1 MIDYT
6 GLTSKE
12 VKELQEIYGKNQ
24 IKHNK
29 RGSVLKKICSIFVE
43 PIYFL
48 LLSAAII
55 YFLLG
60 EAVDG
65 LIMIAF
71 VALVICVDLIQDIR
85 TANTLK
91 KLRELT
97 NPKITVIRDSKE
109 CHIPAEELVPGDIM
123 LIHEGV
129 KLPADGF
136 LLDVSGLCID
146 ESILTGESEG
156 VWKEASTTGGFQG
169 EGGYFRKDY
178 CYAGT
183 QVLLGNGRVLIDKIG
198 NHTQLGKIVDEI
210 NNTSIEN
217 TPLQKQMKSFAK
229 QCTIFAAVFFL
240 LVFTATFLNLKNAP
254 SPNRIIE
261 SFLAGVVLA
270 LSMVPGE
277 LPVIQSVFL
286 SMGALRLVKKQ
297 ALIRRLPSVEALGA
311 ISVLCMDKT
320 GTITKNDMVVSEF
333 WMYQNQNMKLCKA
346 LSLACKHN
354 SYDPMEIAML
364 SYCESLC
371 LECSKKESLEACGIA
386 TSQPVFLK
394 EYAFT
399 NELKAMARVYH
410 MEEKYFV
417 TAKGSPETILS
428 LCELPRQQEEI
439 IHNKIKELS
448 KKGLRVIAVAEFT
461 TTDIKELPQDLS
473 HCQLSLCGIVGLE
486 DPIRENTKENISAC
500 YRAGIRIL
508 MITGDHPE
516 TAAAIAKKV
525 GIQHSEFVISGNE
538 IDQMSDEELKKAIS
552 TCNIFARVLP
562 LHKMRIVKALKEAGE
577 VVAMIGDGV
586 NDSPALKIADVGI
599 AMGKHGSQ
607 VCREASDLI
616 LLDDN
621 ISTILEAIH
630 DGRRI
635 YQNICKTLGY
645 IIAIHLPIAL
655 ISFFAPLLSIDA
667 KNLLLLPL
675 HIILIE
681 LVMNPICSVVLE
693 RQPADN
699 QIMFEKPRNPNA
711 KLLSKGLMLK
721 STLQGL
727 ILFITVF
734 LWYYLLLEVTSNGE
748 IARTAGFFVLVLS
761 NINLILVN
769 CSDKESIVRSWN
781 KIRKDK
787 GILLVNLLTI
797 TITTLLIYT
806 PIHSFFAFSPLPLK
820 ILIISILLSFLSVG
834 WYEIV
839 KLFQRKIDKNIKKQ
853 S

>member
-1 MIDYT
+1 
-6 GLTSKE
+6 
-12 VKELQEIYGKNQ
+12 
-24 IKHNK
+24 
-29 RGSVLKKICSIFVE
+29 
-43 PIYFL
+43 
-48 LLSAAII
+48 
-55 YFLLG
+55 
-60 EAVDG
+60 
-65 LIMIAF
+65 
-71 VALVICVDLIQDIR
+71 
-85 TANTLK
+85 
-91 KLRELT
+91 
-97 NPKITVIRDSKE
+97 
-109 CHIPAEELVPGDIM
+109 
-123 LIHEGV
+123 
-129 KLPADGF
+129 
-136 LLDVSGLCID
+136 
-146 ESILTGESEG
+146 
-156 VWKEASTTGGFQG
+156 
-169 EGGYFRKDY
+169 
-178 CYAGT
+178 
-183 QVLLGNGRVLIDKIG
+183 
-198 NHTQLGKIVDEI
+198 
-210 NNTSIEN
+210 
-217 TPLQKQMKSFAK
+217 
-229 QCTIFAAVFFL
+229 
-240 LVFTATFLNLKNAP
+240 
-254 SPNRIIE
+254 
-261 SFLAGVVLA
+261 
-270 LSMVPGE
+270 
-277 LPVIQSVFL
+277 
-286 SMGALRLVKKQ
+286 
-297 ALIRRLPSVEALGA
+297 
-311 ISVLCMDKT
+311 
-320 GTITKNDMVVSEF
+320 
-333 WMYQNQNMKLCKA
+333 
-346 LSLACKHN
+346 
-354 SYDPMEIAML
+354 
-364 SYCESLC
+364 
-371 LECSKKESLEACGIA
+371 
-386 TSQPVFLK
+386 
-394 EYAFT
+394 
-399 NELKAMARVYH
+399 
-410 MEEKYFV
+410 
-417 TAKGSPETILS
+417 
-428 LCELPRQQEEI
+428 
-439 IHNKIKELS
+439 
-448 KKGLRVIAVAEFT
+448 
-461 TTDIKELPQDLS
+461 
-473 HCQLSLCGIVGLE
+473 
-486 DPIRENTKENISAC
+486 
-500 YRAGIRIL
+500 
-508 MITGDHPE
+508 
-516 TAAAIAKKV
+516 
-525 GIQHSEFVISGNE
+525 
-538 IDQMSDEELKKAIS
+538 
-552 TCNIFARVLP
+552 FARVLP

-693 RQPADN
+693 RQPADD
-699 QIMFEKPRNPNA
+699 QIMFEKPRNPNV